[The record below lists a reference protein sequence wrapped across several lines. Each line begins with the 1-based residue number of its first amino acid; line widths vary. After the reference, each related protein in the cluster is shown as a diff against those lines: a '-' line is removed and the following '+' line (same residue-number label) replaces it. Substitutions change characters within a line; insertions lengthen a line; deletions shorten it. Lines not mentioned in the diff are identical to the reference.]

1 MSESFRTT
9 PSDQPWSSS
18 ASPGNGYQSAFGDK
32 RSSDEDAGE
41 AGKVV
46 LAGILGGLLSAAG
59 YLIYR
64 RLPDEQTGPASHSST
79 HDAPTAHYGA
89 APKLQHLALLGSLF
103 RGRICVGAGLQVE
116 R

>member
-18 ASPGNGYQSAFGDK
+18 ASPGNGYQSAFGEK
-32 RSSDEDAGE
+32 HSSDGDEAGE

-64 RLPDEQTGPASHSST
+64 RLPEEQRERLHSQVRSMV
-79 HDAPTAHYGA
+79 
-89 APKLQHLALLGSLF
+89 QE
-103 RGRICVGAGLQVE
+103 RITDL
-116 R
+116 RRNFNI

>member
-18 ASPGNGYQSAFGDK
+18 STPGNGYQSAFGEK
-32 RSSDEDAGE
+32 RPNDDDAGE

-64 RLPDEQTGPASHSST
+64 RLPEEQRERLHSQVRT
-79 HDAPTAHYGA
+79 MV
-89 APKLQHLALLGSLF
+89 QE
-103 RGRICVGAGLQVE
+103 RITDL
-116 R
+116 RRNFNI

>member
-18 ASPGNGYQSAFGDK
+18 STPGNGYQSAFGDK
-32 RSSDEDAGE
+32 HSSDDEAGE

-64 RLPDEQTGPASHSST
+64 RLPEEQRERLHAQVRTMV
-79 HDAPTAHYGA
+79 
-89 APKLQHLALLGSLF
+89 QE
-103 RGRICVGAGLQVE
+103 RITDL
-116 R
+116 RRNFNI

>member
-9 PSDQPWSSS
+9 PSDQPWSTS
-18 ASPGNGYQSAFGDK
+18 SPGNGYQGAFGDK
-32 RSSDEDAGE
+32 RSNEEDAGE

-64 RLPDEQTGPASHSST
+64 RLPDEQRDRLHTQVRT
-79 HDAPTAHYGA
+79 M
-89 APKLQHLALLGSLF
+89 LQQ
-103 RGRICVGAGLQVE
+103 RITELRQNFNI
-116 R
+116 

>member
-18 ASPGNGYQSAFGDK
+18 ANPGNGYQNAFGDK
-32 RSSDEDAGE
+32 HTNDEDAGE

-64 RLPDEQTGPASHSST
+64 RLPDEQRERLHSQVRT
-79 HDAPTAHYGA
+79 MV
-89 APKLQHLALLGSLF
+89 QE
-103 RGRICVGAGLQVE
+103 RISDL
-116 R
+116 RRNFNI

>member
-32 RSSDEDAGE
+32 RSNDGDTAE

-46 LAGILGGLLSAAG
+46 LAGVLGGLLSAAG

-64 RLPDEQTGPASHSST
+64 RLPDEQKDRLHTQVRT
-79 HDAPTAHYGA
+79 M
-89 APKLQHLALLGSLF
+89 LQQ
-103 RGRICVGAGLQVE
+103 RITELRQNFNI
-116 R
+116 